1 MMSSENGLLKVG
13 PFSEQL
19 PEQVIEAMTGSY
31 IGLAI
36 FFRQIQITT
45 YMYYSTVDIEKTWR
59 NTSLPQVRG

>member
-1 MMSSENGLLKVG
+1 MKVG

-45 YMYYSTVDIEKTWR
+45 YMYYSTVDIEKT
-59 NTSLPQVRG
+59 

>member
-19 PEQVIEAMTGSY
+19 PEQVTEAMTGSY

-45 YMYYSTVDIEKTWR
+45 YYSTVDIEKKWR
-59 NTSLPQVRG
+59 STSLPQVRG